1 MLRSV
6 AKLTKTP
13 GRMAPRDA
21 EAVLAAGWPEQAL
34 YNAVAVAALYNFMNR
49 LVEGLGIRAEADYFA
64 AAGRRLHESGYAAMI
79 AMLGLA
85 R

>member
-1 MLRSV
+1 M
-6 AKLTKTP
+6 TP
-13 GRMAPRDA
+13 QDA
-21 EAVLAAGWPEQAL
+21 EAVLAAGWTEQAL
-34 YNAVAVAALYNFMNR
+34 YDAVSICALYNFMNR

-64 AAGRRLHESGYAAMI
+64 AAGRRLHDSGYAAMI